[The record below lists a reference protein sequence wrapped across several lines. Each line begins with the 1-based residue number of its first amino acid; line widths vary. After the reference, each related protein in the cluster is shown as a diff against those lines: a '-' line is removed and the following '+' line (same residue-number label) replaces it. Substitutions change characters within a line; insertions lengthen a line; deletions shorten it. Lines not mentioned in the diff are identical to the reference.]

1 MTTNMLTD
9 VKMPFCPGCG
19 HGIIVKSISKSLEDI
34 GYQPND
40 VVIVTDI
47 GCAGLVDPLFNTH
60 TVHGLHGRAP
70 ALGVG
75 VAMGLNNKNKKVI
88 VIQGDGGAT
97 IGLQHILEA
106 ARRNINLTLIVFN
119 NLLYGMTG
127 GQISGLSTDKFKSDR
142 DLEPGIPPFDIVRLA
157 HEAGAVSS
165 ARVVSPRNF
174 NEYLK
179 KALDAPGFS
188 LIEMASMCTSYA
200 VSKLK
205 ELEEYSEEENA
216 LTNRRAPVEATFR
229 QTSSLFDRLQGIPRM
244 FGSKIH
250 QRLGIVLAGSA
261 GGGVQSA
268 AMLLAKAG
276 TLSGLHST
284 MKGEYPVTV
293 GTGFSIAEVI
303 LSTEPVHYTGLN
315 KPDVL
320 IIVSEDGL
328 SVAKHLINKNVLVLA
343 DDKLDVSQYPE
354 VISMP
359 FVQEAGKRGAAL
371 SGLSE
376 WIRRSGMLEL
386 QSLVEA
392 IGKHKHGESLLK
404 ALFALEKKS

>member
-179 KALDAPGFS
+179 KALEAPGFS

-216 LTNRRAPVEATFR
+216 LTNRRAPVEAEFR
-229 QTSSLFDRLQGIPRM
+229 MTSSLFDRLPGIPQM
-244 FGSKIH
+244 FGSKINK
-250 QRLGIVLAGSA
+250 RLGVVLAGSA

-315 KPDVL
+315 NPDVL

-328 SVAKHLINKNVLVLA
+328 AVAKHLINKNVMVLA

-354 VISMP
+354 VIRMP

-392 IGKHKHGESLLK
+392 IGKHKHSESLLK
-404 ALFALEKKS
+404 ALFALEKLT